1 MIARLPSRDKVAV
14 LVNVFAVIARL
25 PSRDKVAVLVNA
37 PSVETVRLLKL
48 KDILTVLGSAYIV
61 TASFDNR
68 GTITVTN
75 DSLNVTADTV
85 TNNSLNITAD
95 TFTNTGSI
103 TANIFN
109 LNVVGNFDYSSDYLN
124 NGTIN
129 ENILNLIVGGNFI
142 YDDSSSDFTWD
153 AQNSLIVLGNADITT
168 DNYIQ
173 AGAIDVSG
181 DWIVNANNFTYNS
194 PSIDFIWDTN
204 DILVVLG
211 TVDITTKNFVN
222 GGTISAD
229 TFAIS
234 VAGDFDYSSDFLNNG
249 TNTADNLNFTARNG
263 AFTNDTTLDLAGNL
277 RIAGN
282 DFINIGAISITA
294 DSLTISLT
302 NNFTN
307 SGTID
312 VADSFEITAGY
323 TAINRGS
330 IVTTNLDLTANDF
343 INIGAISITADSFTI
358 SLTNNFTNS
367 GTINVAD
374 SFGITAGYTAIN
386 QSSIVSGSLDITAND
401 FFRNLTGGDIS
412 VDTLNIIAGGK
423 VTNTATIDVAGTLSI
438 IANDDSSRTN
448 DTTGF
453 YVSNRGNITAID
465 FNIAAVDNFY
475 NRGNITATNFTI
487 TSAKDIFFLNKEIDS
502 FVGTYDGGNIS
513 LTGDSS
519 FIAADGIIENYG
531 NIDLG
536 VFNLDISADSFTNK
550 SGANVTAATV
560 DITSVTTFINGG
572 SIDATINQ

>member
-1 MIARLPSRDKVAV
+1 MKIL
-14 LVNVFAVIARL
+14 AVIA
-25 PSRDKVAVLVNA
+25 
-37 PSVETVRLLKL
+37 
-48 KDILTVLGSAYIV
+48 
-61 TASFDNR
+61 
-68 GTITVTN
+68 
-75 DSLNVTADTV
+75 
-85 TNNSLNITAD
+85 
-95 TFTNTGSI
+95 
-103 TANIFN
+103 
-109 LNVVGNFDYSSDYLN
+109 
-124 NGTIN
+124 
-129 ENILNLIVGGNFI
+129 
-142 YDDSSSDFTWD
+142 
-153 AQNSLIVLGNADITT
+153 
-168 DNYIQ
+168 
-173 AGAIDVSG
+173 
-181 DWIVNANNFTYNS
+181 
-194 PSIDFIWDTN
+194 SIDFIWDTN

-234 VAGDFDYSSDFLNNG
+234 VAGDFDYSNDFLNNG

-277 RIAGN
+277 GITAN

-343 INIGAISITADSFTI
+343 INIGASSVTANSFTI

-374 SFGITAGYTAIN
+374 SFRITAGYTAIN

-475 NRGNITATNFTI
+475 NRGNITATNFNI
-487 TSAKDIFFLNKEIDS
+487 TRAKDIFFLNKEIDS

-572 SIDATINQ
+572 SITATINQ